1 MVNTE
6 ENENLKE
13 NLSQNTSEENKTT
26 DVVDKQETL
35 NPKESQDEELSDLE
49 VVCKERD
56 EIKDQLIRAL
66 AENENIRKRAE
77 KEKREAESYGITKM
91 SRDILTVYDNL
102 QRALDLAEDILDE
115 KSLPMIEG
123 LELTKKDLL
132 ETFKRNRIDK
142 IEPVIGEKF
151 DPKLH
156 QAMFE
161 APSDSVEKNSIMQ
174 VLSIGF
180 SISDRLLRAAQV
192 AVSSGN
198 PDKVKDL
205 VQKGDEEDLNNTE

>member
-6 ENENLKE
+6 ENKDLEE
-13 NLSQNTSEENKTT
+13 NLSQDTSFEDKTT
-26 DVVDKQETL
+26 EEIDTQENLSPEESKDVEVF
-35 NPKESQDEELSDLE
+35 DLE
-49 VVCKERD
+49 SVCKERD

-77 KEKREAESYGITKM
+77 KEKPEAESYGITKM

-142 IEPVIGEKF
+142 IEPVTGEKF

-198 PDKVKDL
+198 PDKAKDL
-205 VQKGDEEDLNNTE
+205 VQKGNEEDLNNSE

>member
-6 ENENLKE
+6 EDKNLVE
-13 NLSQNTSEENKTT
+13 ETSNNNSFEDEVTEEIDGHETSDSERLQDDETSE
-26 DVVDKQETL
+26 L
-35 NPKESQDEELSDLE
+35 ES
-49 VVCKERD
+49 VCQERD
-56 EIKDQLIRAL
+56 KIKDQLMRSL

-91 SRDILTVYDNL
+91 SRDILAVYDNL
-102 QRALDLAEDILDE
+102 QRALDLADDILDE

-132 ETFKRNRIDK
+132 DTFKRNRIDK
-142 IEPVIGEKF
+142 IEPIIGEKF

-192 AVSSGN
+192 GVSSGN
-198 PDKVKDL
+198 PNVTSDSIKSENGKD
-205 VQKGDEEDLNNTE
+205 

>member
-6 ENENLKE
+6 ENEDLEE
-13 NLSQNTSEENKTT
+13 NLSQDTSVENKTT
-26 DVVDKQETL
+26 EEIGTQENL
-35 NPKESQDEELSDLE
+35 SSEEPKEEEVSDLE
-49 VVCKERD
+49 SICKERD

-142 IEPVIGEKF
+142 IEPVTGEKF

-161 APSDSVEKNSIMQ
+161 APSESVDKNNIMQ

-205 VQKGDEEDLNNTE
+205 VQKGNEEDLNNSE

>member
-6 ENENLKE
+6 ENKDLEEKLSQDTSVADKTIEETDTQENLETE
-13 NLSQNTSEENKTT
+13 NSE
-26 DVVDKQETL
+26 
-35 NPKESQDEELSDLE
+35 DEKVSDLE
-49 VVCKERD
+49 SVCKERD
-56 EIKDQLIRAL
+56 EFKDQLIRAL
-66 AENENIRKRAE
+66 AENENIRKRSE
-77 KEKREAESYGITKM
+77 KEKREAETYGITKM

-102 QRALDLAEDILDE
+102 QRALDLADDILDE

-142 IEPVIGEKF
+142 VEPVIGEKF

-161 APSDSVEKNSIMQ
+161 APSNTVEKNSIMQ

-180 SISDRLLRAAQV
+180 SIGDRLLRAAQV

-198 PDKVKDL
+198 PDKVKDP
-205 VQKGDEEDLNNTE
+205 VQNGNEEDLNKSE

>member
-1 MVNTE
+1 MVKTE
-6 ENENLKE
+6 ENKDLEE
-13 NLSQNTSEENKTT
+13 NLSQDTTFEDKTT
-26 DVVDKQETL
+26 QEIDTQENLSPEESKDV
-35 NPKESQDEELSDLE
+35 EEFDLE
-49 VVCKERD
+49 SVCKERD

-205 VQKGDEEDLNNTE
+205 VQKGNEEDLNNTE

>member
-1 MVNTE
+1 
-6 ENENLKE
+6 
-13 NLSQNTSEENKTT
+13 
-26 DVVDKQETL
+26 
-35 NPKESQDEELSDLE
+35 
-49 VVCKERD
+49 
-56 EIKDQLIRAL
+56 
-66 AENENIRKRAE
+66 
-77 KEKREAESYGITKM
+77 
-91 SRDILTVYDNL
+91 
-102 QRALDLAEDILDE
+102 
-115 KSLPMIEG
+115 MIAG

-132 ETFKRNRIDK
+132 DTFKRNRIDK
-142 IEPVIGEKF
+142 IEPIIGEKF

-198 PDKVKDL
+198 PNMTSDSIKSENAKD
-205 VQKGDEEDLNNTE
+205 

>member
-6 ENENLKE
+6 EDKNLVEETSNNNSFENEVTE
-13 NLSQNTSEENKTT
+13 EIDEHETSDSESLQ
-26 DVVDKQETL
+26 DDETS
-35 NPKESQDEELSDLE
+35 KLE
-49 VVCKERD
+49 TVCQERD
-56 EIKDQLIRAL
+56 EIKDQLMRSL

-91 SRDILTVYDNL
+91 SRDILAVYDNL

-132 ETFKRNRIDK
+132 DTFKRNRIDK
-142 IEPVIGEKF
+142 IEPIIGEKF

-198 PDKVKDL
+198 PNVTSDSIKSENGKD
-205 VQKGDEEDLNNTE
+205 

>member
-6 ENENLKE
+6 EKDESLKDALLDEALVEEEVDLEN
-13 NLSQNTSEENKTT
+13 
-26 DVVDKQETL
+26 DI
-35 NPKESQDEELSDLE
+35 PKELDSDNLEEDTISDIEKITL
-49 VVCKERD
+49 ERD
-56 EIKDQLIRAL
+56 EIKDQLIRSY

-77 KEKREAESYGITKM
+77 KEKKEAEIYGITKM

-102 QRALDLAEDILDE
+102 QRALDLADDILDE

-132 ETFKRNRIDK
+132 ETFKRNKIDK
-142 IEPVIGEKF
+142 IEPELGEKF
-151 DPKLH
+151 NPKLH

-161 APSDSVEKNSIMQ
+161 GPSSEIEKGSIMQ

-180 SISDRLLRAAQV
+180 SISDRLLRAAHV
-192 AVSSGN
+192 AVSSGKIKN
-198 PDKVKDL
+198 I
-205 VQKGDEEDLNNTE
+205 DELEPEEN

>member
-6 ENENLKE
+6 EKDESLKDALLDEALVEEEVDLENDIPKE
-13 NLSQNTSEENKTT
+13 LDSDNSEEGTGSEIEKI
-26 DVVDKQETL
+26 TL
-35 NPKESQDEELSDLE
+35 EK
-49 VVCKERD
+49 D
-56 EIKDQLIRAL
+56 EIKDQLIRSY

-77 KEKREAESYGITKM
+77 KEKKEAEIYGITKM

-102 QRALDLAEDILDE
+102 QRALDLADDILDE

-132 ETFKRNRIDK
+132 ETFKRNKIDK
-142 IEPVIGEKF
+142 IEPELGEKF
-151 DPKLH
+151 NPKLH

-161 APSDSVEKNSIMQ
+161 GPSSEIEKGSIMQ

-180 SISDRLLRAAQV
+180 SISDRLLRAAHV
-192 AVSSGN
+192 AVSSGKIKN
-198 PDKVKDL
+198 IDKL
-205 VQKGDEEDLNNTE
+205 EPEEN

>member
-1 MVNTE
+1 
-6 ENENLKE
+6 
-13 NLSQNTSEENKTT
+13 LS
-26 DVVDKQETL
+26 V
-35 NPKESQDEELSDLE
+35 
-49 VVCKERD
+49 
-56 EIKDQLIRAL
+56 
-66 AENENIRKRAE
+66 
-77 KEKREAESYGITKM
+77 G
-91 SRDILTVYDNL
+91 DNL

-142 IEPVIGEKF
+142 IEPVTGEKF

-198 PDKVKDL
+198 PNKVKDL
-205 VQKGDEEDLNNTE
+205 IQKENEEDLNNTE

>member
-6 ENENLKE
+6 EDKNLVEETSNNNSFENEVTE
-13 NLSQNTSEENKTT
+13 EIDEHETSDSESLQ
-26 DVVDKQETL
+26 DDETSKL
-35 NPKESQDEELSDLE
+35 ES
-49 VVCKERD
+49 VCQERD
-56 EIKDQLIRAL
+56 EIKDQLMRSL

-91 SRDILTVYDNL
+91 SRDILAVYDNL

-132 ETFKRNRIDK
+132 DTFKRNRIDK
-142 IEPVIGEKF
+142 IEPIIGEKF

-198 PDKVKDL
+198 PNMTSDSIKSENAKD
-205 VQKGDEEDLNNTE
+205 

>member
-6 ENENLKE
+6 ENKDLEE
-13 NLSQNTSEENKTT
+13 NLSQDTSFEDKTT
-26 DVVDKQETL
+26 EEIDTQENLSPEESKDVEVF
-35 NPKESQDEELSDLE
+35 DLE
-49 VVCKERD
+49 SVCKERD

-102 QRALDLAEDILDE
+102 QRALDLADDILDE

-132 ETFKRNRIDK
+132 ETFKKNRIDK

-198 PDKVKDL
+198 PDRVKGL
-205 VQKGDEEDLNNTE
+205 VQKENKEDLNNGE

>member
-6 ENENLKE
+6 ENKNLRE
-13 NLSQNTSEENKTT
+13 NLSQDISEEDKTT
-26 DVVDKQETL
+26 DEVNKQE
-35 NPKESQDEELSDLE
+35 NISPKESQDEEVSDLE

-132 ETFKRNRIDK
+132 ETFKRNRINK
-142 IEPVIGEKF
+142 IEPITGEKF

-161 APSDSVEKNSIMQ
+161 APSDSVEKNCIMQ

-180 SISDRLLRAAQV
+180 SISDRLLRAAHV
-192 AVSSGN
+192 AVSSGK
-198 PDKVKDL
+198 PDEVKDP
-205 VQKGDEEDLNNTE
+205 VQKENEEDLNSSE

>member
-6 ENENLKE
+6 ENKDLEE
-13 NLSQNTSEENKTT
+13 NLSQDTSVEDETNEEINTQENLNPEESK
-26 DVVDKQETL
+26 DAGVVDL
-35 NPKESQDEELSDLE
+35 ES
-49 VVCKERD
+49 VCKERD

-102 QRALDLAEDILDE
+102 QRALDLAEDILDD

-142 IEPVIGEKF
+142 IEPVTGEKF

-198 PDKVKDL
+198 PNKVKDL
-205 VQKGDEEDLNNTE
+205 VQKENEEDLNNTK

>member
-6 ENENLKE
+6 ENEDLEE
-13 NLSQNTSEENKTT
+13 NLSQDTSVENKTT
-26 DVVDKQETL
+26 EEIGTQENL
-35 NPKESQDEELSDLE
+35 SSEEPKEEEVSDLE
-49 VVCKERD
+49 SICKERD

-142 IEPVIGEKF
+142 IEPVTGEKF

-161 APSDSVEKNSIMQ
+161 APSESVDKNNIMQ

-198 PDKVKDL
+198 PNKVKDL
-205 VQKGDEEDLNNTE
+205 IQKENEEDLNNTE

>member
-1 MVNTE
+1 MVKTE
-6 ENENLKE
+6 KNKDLEE
-13 NLSQNTSEENKTT
+13 NLSQDASVEDKTIDELDTQENLSPEETK
-26 DVVDKQETL
+26 
-35 NPKESQDEELSDLE
+35 DEELSDLE
-49 VVCKERD
+49 SVCKERE

-132 ETFKRNRIDK
+132 ETFKRNRINK
-142 IEPVIGEKF
+142 IEPIKGEKF

-161 APSDSVEKNSIMQ
+161 APSDSVEKNCIMQ

-198 PDKVKDL
+198 PNKVNDL
-205 VQKGDEEDLNNTE
+205 AQQKDEEDLNNTK

>member
-6 ENENLKE
+6 EDKNLVEETSNNNSFENEVTE
-13 NLSQNTSEENKTT
+13 EIDEHETSDSESLQ
-26 DVVDKQETL
+26 DDETS
-35 NPKESQDEELSDLE
+35 KLE
-49 VVCKERD
+49 TVCQERD
-56 EIKDQLIRAL
+56 EIKDQLMRSL

-91 SRDILTVYDNL
+91 SRDILAVYDNL

-132 ETFKRNRIDK
+132 DTFKRNRIDK
-142 IEPVIGEKF
+142 IEPIIGEKF

-198 PDKVKDL
+198 PNMTSDSIKSENGKD
-205 VQKGDEEDLNNTE
+205 

>member
-6 ENENLKE
+6 ENEDLEE
-13 NLSQNTSEENKTT
+13 NLSQDTSVENKTT
-26 DVVDKQETL
+26 EEIGTQENL
-35 NPKESQDEELSDLE
+35 SSEEPKEEEVSDLE
-49 VVCKERD
+49 SICKERD

-142 IEPVIGEKF
+142 IEPVTGEKF

-161 APSDSVEKNSIMQ
+161 APSESVDKNNIMQ

-198 PDKVKDL
+198 PNKIKNL
-205 VQKGDEEDLNNTE
+205 VQKGNEQDLNKSE

>member
-6 ENENLKE
+6 ENKDLEE
-13 NLSQNTSEENKTT
+13 NLSQDTSFEDKTT
-26 DVVDKQETL
+26 EEIDTQENLSPEESKDVEVF
-35 NPKESQDEELSDLE
+35 DLE
-49 VVCKERD
+49 SVCKERD

-198 PDKVKDL
+198 PDRVKGL
-205 VQKGDEEDLNNTE
+205 VQKENKEDLNNGE

>member
-6 ENENLKE
+6 ENKEKEKNLP
-13 NLSQNTSEENKTT
+13 QDTSIEDMPIEKIDT
-26 DVVDKQETL
+26 QETSS
-35 NPKESQDEELSDLE
+35 PEETKDEETSDLE
-49 VVCKERD
+49 SVCKERD

-102 QRALDLAEDILDE
+102 QRALDLADDILDE

-132 ETFKRNRIDK
+132 ETFKKNRIDK
-142 IEPVIGEKF
+142 IEPLIGEKF

-198 PDKVKDL
+198 PDKVKGL
-205 VQKGDEEDLNNTE
+205 VQKENKEDLNNGE

>member
-1 MVNTE
+1 MKGIWVKSPTM
-6 ENENLKE
+6 LWFPITW
-13 NLSQNTSEENKTT
+13 LSRCVLCIAS
-26 DVVDKQETL
+26 
-35 NPKESQDEELSDLE
+35 
-49 VVCKERD
+49 
-56 EIKDQLIRAL
+56 
-66 AENENIRKRAE
+66 
-77 KEKREAESYGITKM
+77 
-91 SRDILTVYDNL
+91 
-102 QRALDLAEDILDE
+102 ILDE

-142 IEPVIGEKF
+142 IEPVTGEKF

-161 APSDSVEKNSIMQ
+161 APSESVDKNNIMQ

-205 VQKGDEEDLNNTE
+205 VQKGNEEDLNNSE

>member
-6 ENENLKE
+6 EDKNLVEETSNNNSFENEVTE
-13 NLSQNTSEENKTT
+13 EIDEHETSDSESLQ
-26 DVVDKQETL
+26 DDETS
-35 NPKESQDEELSDLE
+35 KLE
-49 VVCKERD
+49 TVCQERD
-56 EIKDQLIRAL
+56 EIKDQLMRSL

-91 SRDILTVYDNL
+91 SRDILAVYDNL

-132 ETFKRNRIDK
+132 DTFKRNRIDK
-142 IEPVIGEKF
+142 IEPIIGEKF

-198 PDKVKDL
+198 PNMTSDSIKSENAKD
-205 VQKGDEEDLNNTE
+205 

>member
-1 MVNTE
+1 MVNSEKDKNLVEETSNNNSFENEVTE
-6 ENENLKE
+6 EIDEHE
-13 NLSQNTSEENKTT
+13 TSDSESLQ
-26 DVVDKQETL
+26 DDETS
-35 NPKESQDEELSDLE
+35 KLE
-49 VVCKERD
+49 TVCQERD
-56 EIKDQLIRAL
+56 EIKDQLMRSL

-91 SRDILTVYDNL
+91 SRDILAVYDNL

-132 ETFKRNRIDK
+132 DTFKRNRIDK
-142 IEPVIGEKF
+142 IEPIIGEKF

-198 PDKVKDL
+198 PNMTSDSIKSENAKD
-205 VQKGDEEDLNNTE
+205 